1 MTDQPQ
7 SSDKA
12 KKSGRRLRR
21 LLLPTAFLLA
31 AAVLVLP
38 GLLLEAMLNREE
50 PEGDSFF
57 SAVATEDVG
66 YSAFSTTLT
75 LGGVTLTPRSE
86 PGSPVTIGRATVAGL
101 RRWKFLKAVLGFGDE
116 DLVAVLTEGELVVR
130 GLASDGLRELGLKSL
145 RLSSASARGVRIP
158 AGEGVFLDVRRIG
171 LDSLRLAGLDV
182 SLSDGG
188 RLEADALSLF
198 GLSDAVVGRLVL
210 GGAVLELP
218 GGGPVGGAGLS
229 GASLSRLDLA
239 SLIVETRRA
248 SSARETGDTLAL
260 VQSLLGVSGSVG
272 NFDLGSL
279 TVGDRGGAEIL
290 RLGRAVSDEAPDDD
304 LARIFTVD
312 GLEID
317 LAALRDR
324 WPEDPLAEAFLA
336 GLPPRAR
343 LSLLARTGPAP
354 AESPPAPAPAAADA
368 SAGNGPGATGQGG
381 TDDPL
386 PRAPRSAPSRRHE
399 VGLVA
404 DDAFELSLTAL
415 SSGLSGGGS
424 SPLAMLAGLTGLSLG
439 PGEIKLTDRGFLGR
453 FFPQLSE
460 KVLGGRAAEKVIL
473 DALPSV
479 LESLDDPD
487 DRTVN
492 AGVIGL
498 EAAGFLA
505 APRSL
510 ALAWEPEE
518 NYPGSV
524 LSRIDGGLFS
534 ALASAPDDFGGLA
547 DKYKHAMIYGLN
559 LTLQVNGRAPVAV
572 SLRPP
577 PGR

>member
-21 LLLPTAFLLA
+21 LLLPPAFLLA

-38 GLLLEAMLNREE
+38 GLLLEAVLNREE

-86 PGSPVTIGRATVAGL
+86 PGSPVTIERATVAGL

-116 DLVAVLTEGELVVR
+116 DLAAVLTEGELVVR

-145 RLSSASARGVRIP
+145 RLSSASAQGVRIP
-158 AGEGVFLDVRRIG
+158 AAEDGFPDVRRIG

-188 RLEADALSLF
+188 RLEADALSVF
-198 GLSDAVVGRLVL
+198 GLSDAVVGGLVL

-218 GGGPVGGAGLS
+218 GGGLAGGAGLS

-248 SSARETGDTLAL
+248 SSAGETGDTLAL
-260 VQSLLGVSGSVG
+260 VRALLGVSGSVG
-272 NFDLGSL
+272 DFDLGSL

-317 LAALRDR
+317 LAALRDS
-324 WPEDPLAEAFLA
+324 WPEDPLAAAFLA

-343 LSLLARTGPAP
+343 LSLRARTGPAP
-354 AESPPAPAPAAADA
+354 AGPPPAPAPAAADA
-368 SAGNGPGATGQGG
+368 SRGNGP
-381 TDDPL
+381 DDPRAL
-386 PRAPRSAPSRRHE
+386 PPAHARRHE

-415 SSGLSGGGS
+415 SSGPPGGVSG
-424 SPLAMLAGLTGLSLG
+424 PLAMLAGLAGLGLG

-460 KVLGGRAAEKVIL
+460 KVLGGRAPEKVFL

-518 NYPGSV
+518 NFPGSV
-524 LSRIDGGLFS
+524 LNRVDGGLLP
-534 ALASAPDDFGGLA
+534 ALASAPDDFASLA
-547 DKYKHAMIYGLN
+547 DKYKYAMISGLN